1 MSHQPSKSNKWEL
14 IKKAQERFDNRFPP
28 IAIGYDGSVDDDK
41 KRQAHRDFMST
52 EVQIAIEAKDAE
64 TKKAVEKAKEETV
77 KEMNDLFVQWLQDNI
92 GNLAKEALNKA
103 LTPPEASKENP
114 S

>member
-64 TKKAVEKAKEETV
+64 TKKAVEKARGWRGSV
-77 KEMNDLFVQWLQDNI
+77 SY
-92 GNLAKEALNKA
+92 NL
-103 LTPPEASKENP
+103 LTGMRSGRTA
-114 S
+114 